1 MKLFRKMI
9 SDRSKKGF
17 TLVEMLIVIAVLVI
31 LMAVAVPNVAGYV
44 KRIKLMELDDSAR
57 SIFMAVQNKM
67 TVMKQSGV
75 NLKDLEGR
83 STYAGDKYP
92 YVFKQDDNTIPPA
105 GASENTKYEDPEPR
119 YLKIVVGEDGH
130 GTDNPLV
137 SVSTIEGQL
146 YNHNYVI
153 EYDATTGRVFGVFY
167 SEESDLSQY
176 PAAYMTKDDI
186 EDSRAFETR
195 LRADKLVGYYG
206 GEGDLMRVPIGGEV
220 EKPTNVTDSTLE
232 KLVFMLDPP
241 KKPDG
246 TYETG
251 KYYFEVTITGKDAKG
266 QEHTIAIVPYDSA
279 HPDKNYYVQNGQRGT
294 VILDSIA
301 PGCGADNGQWYLP
314 SHYNPSDY
322 DMSGYTLER
331 DFKGWVYINE
341 AYKST
346 FFSDLNNFND
356 NPSMK
361 NGYDPYI
368 HSINEWN
375 LGKGYVIG
383 SYSNSWQYA
392 QHFRID
398 PGTDI
403 TVTITRY
410 KDGLLDSKT
419 TRSVNS
425 YFDSLDGDCAVI
437 KAGRHLQ
444 NLANQPSVDKVK
456 AARLEKD
463 IDFSQDTGNYDSW
476 NSAVTYKG
484 TPAYPYLYN
493 FKPVNLNFAPNRA
506 NFSFSGKGKDGT
518 QHIIKYIRIDTVKD
532 PRFNTDPE
540 VQKNTAFFSSFYN
553 TSASDIIF
561 HCPVVIGGGD
571 YTGVFFGQCTGGT
584 NITNYTLVNPIV
596 ESSGKYVGGLFG
608 EVTGGGNFSG
618 HKVYVEEVTDY
629 FDNYESDY
637 TKRDTRKN
645 ITWDDP
651 LNDPYARFCVNGT
664 GDNTYAGGMVGHTS
678 GTQVK
683 DSAAAIRVESKG
695 YAGGLIG
702 LAESDIIKCHVGG
715 HTYNGWFVVPAG
727 TMCGDMVLSQPD
739 YLINIKGKKASGG
752 FAAKMTSGS
761 IDGGYTT
768 CSVGYYGSNK
778 SLADTFVEGSSMA
791 SGSNDAYAIG
801 VRIGVDSHEIDEKGT
816 DLTGTGN
823 FWVSLTDLLDKKE
836 SSLAECNVLKKYD
849 KTLQEKYPYRL
860 GNSNLTDSSNQYCHL
875 GDWPIPQTAIS
886 GYGLFYWEVEDGAY
900 HIKAVGKFDGK
911 TEAST
916 LCAAMDGKGIIN
928 HGYGYFYS
936 SDITDVNHTALGGQ
950 DPADEN
956 TKNGIISALNSAGLR
971 GVTFK
976 LLNTPGHGDKEINFK
991 VKNAAGTESSTK
1003 FYYNPDF
1010 CALSTSSL
1018 AEYEIR
1024 SFNQLK
1030 NLSDNS
1036 SYWDK
1041 NFKLSHDVVFGS
1053 TENITPI
1060 GVSANPFTG
1069 RFDGHLYRIVNAKL
1083 TANGSDAGI
1092 FGYVNNA
1099 TINGVVVFNADYT
1112 LTNLNS
1118 GAAVGGVV
1126 GRALGNSSITNCA
1139 FTGKID
1145 VSAQGDIAAGGIVGI
1160 ADGDGI
1166 RLHNCQAVL
1175 SDGNTA
1181 DDNPDMMVSG
1191 SGILSAGGIAGM
1203 YYSSNALE
1211 NCYSGGYIT
1220 ASGSTQTYIG
1230 GIIGT
1235 KAGETGNVSIK
1246 NCYTYYQTDIGVTAN
1261 SFPHPIGSA
1270 DTYSNCFYL
1279 GGNWYNIAQ
1288 IDSNGVTRYDDMD
1301 TFLLGTNSLRSQ
1313 AGFGSADG
1321 RSFADSL
1328 TGDTFTYVLPAVI
1341 SENNQYYHY
1350 GKSPDETLVSIGD
1363 KRFGVFYWE
1372 EEAGAYYLKVCYYD
1386 KPGESY
1392 EYASR
1397 DTLCEYKD
1405 GHSIARSGYGYF
1417 IGKGVKNTGVIGF
1430 TGLDELSKGSAE
1442 YSGISSSIEK
1452 TLGIESGK
1460 LADNFKFAFYDCSA
1474 SNNVSKIDISVRSDI
1489 ADINSKKFRIIPGL
1503 CAITGNDYLKREV
1516 RTANH
1521 LRNISAA
1528 GLSNHYYQTHDI
1540 IFTAGSPIALIGNA
1554 SSPFKGKYDGNCY
1567 RILNLEVQSSS
1578 GDIGLFGKTE
1588 GATITN
1594 TFVIDGKV
1602 VCTGTISRNAGG
1614 IVGMADNTIIE
1625 NSVFTGSVSA
1635 NVGSNNSIVVGGIAG
1650 YCENGGGITRCES
1663 TADINVTGNGGKA
1676 KVGGIVGAA
1685 FIKVDSCYS
1694 GGSVSLS
1701 EELQEVTVGGIV
1713 GYGHYID
1720 DGANV
1725 GADVT
1730 NCYTHM
1736 YISKMEV
1743 GAVSSVNPIG
1753 NSMRNISNCHYIE
1766 SKHHYANA
1774 FDEEQSGITKHFA
1787 FDINMN
1793 GNGFGGAEHTYPAGL
1808 SEDNTNPYP
1817 MPAVVVDSSAHVH
1830 YGRWNDDIVPLNAK
1844 AYGIFY
1850 WEKEDEEYHLR
1861 VRYAEEE
1868 SEGSFA
1874 INSIDS
1880 KDFCTEMDGKPITD
1894 FGYGYFHSDTITMDE
1909 IDFNYKTQFSNDTVI
1924 TNGINNA
1931 LKELGFTGITVKWSH
1946 GNVDE
1951 HGDKTVQ
1958 LKQNGTSLQ
1967 VDGKNVY
1974 VKFNLDFCYLK
1985 MWAGDKNA
1993 DPNPNEPYE
2002 IRNNQQLGNVGISTG
2017 NHIKKYYYLD
2027 GAFIQTHDI
2036 NYPGAEGWK
2045 LEPIG
2050 TKGDAFTG
2058 TYNGNGYRII
2068 DARIHNTEQCNYLGL
2083 FGYADKATITGVN
2096 MFNAMITAP
2105 RITVL
2110 SVISDPIGAVGGIAG
2125 YANDTRVENC
2135 AFNGI
2140 IDVGVANLA
2149 LPRCRYAVGGIV
2161 GFGAGN
2167 SMLIRNCESIV
2178 STSWTDS
2185 NWSASYHLSEGGIAG
2200 IAYGRIENCYSG
2212 GLLEAD
2218 KGGFITIGEAK
2229 VTAGGIAG
2237 SGNVSIDRCYSY
2249 IKIANNIQ
2257 FKNPIGND
2265 FAHESLI
2272 GTIDYDVTIS
2282 NCYCLK
2288 GTGFYN
2294 HDVTDENI
2302 IVVNNGNIS
2311 DFAAALKN
2319 ILTEPDDLG
2328 IRRYN
2333 VKAYTDSLSSEGI
2346 YPLAAVVKDNSN
2358 QYVHYGDVAN
2368 MIQYKATVVKTGHGI
2383 AKASP
2388 EYALPGDTVTLTVKP
2403 ANMNY
2408 SIESITI
2415 DGKPIELVDG
2425 QTEYTFTMPKGN
2437 VNVDVKFKSVVRS
2450 ITTKVASGE
2459 GTFSIDYIAKPGD
2472 TVKFE
2477 VSPKTGWKCSK
2488 VTVVDASGASVKVD
2502 YTEGD
2507 KTGSFIMP
2515 DADVTVTA
2523 TFEEEVT
2530 VPEGHHRITVNIIPA
2545 GSATVECPEYGKGYI
2560 KFKINAAEGYIPQS
2574 AMLSNGTSIQ
2584 VGEYNLEAGFNMPD
2598 SDVTLT
2604 ITLDKKQYNITI
2616 NHSNNGK
2623 VTSKVSKATMGE
2635 TVTLTVE
2642 PNDGYKLSNL
2652 TVNNGGVSLYP
2663 TVSADNLTYTFTMPN
2678 KDVSVSAT
2686 FEQKPWKIIIDSSAV
2701 DCVIIDN
2708 NITEQVAGQWVSYKV
2723 TSDSK
2728 TVFVSTIDGKT
2739 PPNNQYWGNGGGF
2752 NMPNADVIIKAVPK

>member
-1 MKLFRKMI
+1 MKLFSKMI
-9 SDRSKKGF
+9 QNRAKKGF

-31 LMAVAVPNVAGYV
+31 IMAVAVPNAAGYV

-67 TVMKQSGV
+67 TVMKQAGV
-75 NLKDLEGR
+75 NLEDVGKKFP
-83 STYAGDKYP
+83 GDKYP
-92 YVFKQDDNTIPPA
+92 YVFIPAESAPTDPTPDTPDPA
-105 GASENTKYEDPEPR
+105 GTPEDIKYIDPEPR
-119 YLKIVVGEDGH
+119 YLKNTKQ
-130 GTDNPLV
+130 TDNGLV
-137 SVSTIEGQL
+137 SLATIEGQL

-167 SEESDLSQY
+167 SEDDVLTEEFYLNTYMEKDSDGND
-176 PAAYMTKDDI
+176 PRD
-186 EDSRAFETR
+186 FEER
-195 LRADKLVGYYG
+195 LQADKLVGYYG
-206 GEGDLMRVPIGGEV
+206 GEGKLMRVPTGGEV

-246 TYETG
+246 TYDTG

-301 PGCGADNGQWYLP
+301 PGCGADNGKWYLP
-314 SHYNPSDY
+314 SHYNPSNY

-341 AYKST
+341 AYKNT

-356 NPSMK
+356 NPDMK

-368 HSINEWN
+368 HSVDEWN
-375 LGKGYVIG
+375 LGKSYVIG

-456 AARLEKD
+456 SARLEKD

-484 TPAYPYLYN
+484 TPAYTYLYN

-506 NFSFSGKGKDGT
+506 NFNFSGKGKDGT
-518 QHIIKYIRIDTVKD
+518 QHIIKYIRIDTVND

-540 VQKNTAFFSSFYN
+540 IQKNTAFFSSFYN
-553 TSASDIIF
+553 TSASDVIF

-596 ESSGKYVGGLFG
+596 ESSGQYVGGLFG

-637 TKRDTRKN
+637 TKRDARKN

-651 LNDPYARFCVNGT
+651 LNDPYARFCVKGT
-664 GDNTYAGGMVGHTS
+664 DDDTYAGGIVGHTS

-727 TMCGDMVLSQPD
+727 TTCGDTVLSQTD

-768 CSVGYYGSNK
+768 CSVGYYGSDK

-801 VRIGVDSHEIDEKGT
+801 VRIGVDSHEIEEKGT

-823 FWVSLTDLLDKKE
+823 FWVSLTDLLDKKD

-849 KTLQEKYPYRL
+849 RTLQEKYPYRL

-886 GYGLFYWEVEDGAY
+886 GYGLFYWEVEDGSY
-900 HIKAVGKFDGK
+900 HIKAVGDFDGN

-916 LCAAMDGKGIIN
+916 LCAAMDGKGITD

-936 SDITDVNHTALGGQ
+936 SDITDVNHTALRGQ
-950 DPADEN
+950 NPADESIR
-956 TKNGIISALNSAGLR
+956 NGITSALNSAGLR
-971 GVTFK
+971 GVTFR
-976 LLNTPGHGDKEINFK
+976 LLNTSGHDDKELNFK
-991 VKNAAGTESSTK
+991 GKNAAGSNIDTK

-1010 CALSTSSL
+1010 CALSKSSL

-1024 SFNQLK
+1024 SFKQLN
-1030 NLSDNS
+1030 NLSEYS
-1036 SYWDK
+1036 AAYLSK
-1041 NFKLSHDVVFGS
+1041 AFKLSHDVVFADGNS
-1053 TENITPI
+1053 LKPI
-1060 GVSANPFTG
+1060 GVSATPFTG
-1069 RFDGHLYRIVNAKL
+1069 RLDGHLYRIVNAKL

-1092 FGYVNNA
+1092 FGCVNNA

-1112 LTNLNS
+1112 LTNLNNN
-1118 GAAVGGVV
+1118 AAVGGVV
-1126 GRALGNSSITNCA
+1126 GRALGDSSIANCA

-1145 VSAQGDIAAGGIVGI
+1145 VGSQGNIAAGGIVGV

-1166 RLHNCQAVL
+1166 QLHNCQAVI
-1175 SDGNTA
+1175 SDGNIT
-1181 DDNPDMMVSG
+1181 DDNPDMMVTG
-1191 SGILSAGGIAGM
+1191 SGTLAAGGIAGM
-1203 YYSSNALE
+1203 YYSPNPLV

-1220 ASGSTQTYIG
+1220 ASGGDQTYIG

-1235 KAGETGNVSIK
+1235 KASEAGAINIQ
-1246 NCYTYYQTDIGVTAN
+1246 NCYTYYQTNISVTAD
-1261 SFPHPIGSA
+1261 SFPHPIGKA

-1279 GGNWYNIAQ
+1279 GGNWYNVSQA
-1288 IDSNGVTRYDDMD
+1288 DSIGVTGYDDME

-1313 AGFGSADG
+1313 TGFGSADG

-1372 EEAGAYYLKVCYYD
+1372 EEAGAYNLKVCYYD
-1386 KPGESY
+1386 KLGEGY
-1392 EYASR
+1392 EYKSS
-1397 DTLCEYKD
+1397 DKLCKIKD
-1405 GHSIARSGYGYF
+1405 GHSITRSGYGYF
-1417 IGKGVKNTGVIGF
+1417 VGKGVKNSGVNGF
-1430 TGLDELSKGSAE
+1430 TGLDELAKDSAD
-1442 YSGISSSIEK
+1442 YTGISSSIEQI
-1452 TLGIESGK
+1452 LGIENGK

-1474 SNNVSKIDISVRSDI
+1474 SNNVSKIDVSVRSDVT
-1489 ADINSKKFRIIPGL
+1489 DISSKEFRIIPGL
-1503 CAITGNDYLKREV
+1503 CAIDVDEHATREV

-1521 LRNISAA
+1521 LRNIAAA
-1528 GLSNHYYQTHDI
+1528 GLSNNYYQTHDI
-1540 IFTAGSPIALIGNA
+1540 IFTAGNPIAPIGNA
-1554 SSPFKGKYDGNCY
+1554 SSPFKGNYDGGCY
-1567 RILNLEVQSSS
+1567 RILNPEVQSGS
-1578 GDIGLFGKTE
+1578 DNIGLFGKTE

-1614 IVGMADNTIIE
+1614 IVGMADNTTIE

-1635 NVGSNNSIVVGGIAG
+1635 NVGSNNSIVIGGIAG
-1650 YCENGGGITRCES
+1650 YCENGGRITRCES

-1685 FIKVDSCYS
+1685 FINVDSCYS

-1713 GYGHYID
+1713 GYGHYSN
-1720 DGANV
+1720 DGISN

-1736 YISKMEV
+1736 YIPKMEV
-1743 GAVSSVNPIG
+1743 GAASSVNPIG
-1753 NSMRNISNCHYIE
+1753 NSVRNISNCHYIE
-1766 SKHHYANA
+1766 SKHHYANT

-1793 GNGFGGAEHTYPAGL
+1793 GNGFDNVSRTYPAGL
-1808 SEDNTNPYP
+1808 SEDNTKQYP
-1817 MPAVVVDSSAHVH
+1817 MPAVVKGDSAYVH

-1850 WEKEDEEYHLR
+1850 WEKEGEEYHLR

-1880 KDFCTEMDGKPITD
+1880 EDFCTEMDGKPITD
-1894 FGYGYFHSDTITMDE
+1894 FGYGYFHSDTIAMDE
-1909 IDFNYKTQFSNDTVI
+1909 IDFDYTTKFSDDSNIDK
-1924 TNGINNA
+1924 GINNA

-1946 GNVDE
+1946 GNVNKHE
-1951 HGDKTVQ
+1951 DKTVQ

-1993 DPNPNEPYE
+1993 DPNPKEPYE
-2002 IRNNQQLGNVGISTG
+2002 IRNNQQLGNIGISQRVGIRTE
-2017 NHIKKYYYLD
+2017 YPYLAK
-2027 GAFIQTHDI
+2027 AFIQTHDI
-2036 NYPGAEGWK
+2036 NYPGAEGWN

-2050 TKGDAFTG
+2050 IRDNAFTG
-2058 TYNGNGYRII
+2058 TYNGNGYRIVN
-2068 DARIHNTEQCNYLGL
+2068 ARININSGNYIGL
-2083 FGYADKATITGVN
+2083 FGNTDGATISGVS
-2096 MFNAMITAP
+2096 MFDA
-2105 RITVL
+2105 
-2110 SVISDPIGAVGGIAG
+2110 VINVDKIQIGWLIFI
-2125 YANDTRVENC
+2125 DD
-2135 AFNGI
+2135 NG
-2140 IDVGVANLA
+2140 V
-2149 LPRCRYAVGGIV
+2149 VGGIV
-2161 GFGAGN
+2161 GNAKNTTIENCAFTGSIIAGPD
-2167 SMLIRNCESIV
+2167 SVVISGTYAIGGIVGYAESVGDGTTVIRNCESVANITFKDNAFLTFFYPV
-2178 STSWTDS
+2178 SV
-2185 NWSASYHLSEGGIAG
+2185 GGIVG
-2200 IAYGRIENCYSG
+2200 KAYGRIESCYSG
-2212 GLLEAD
+2212 GKFTTD
-2218 KGGFITIGEAK
+2218 SG
-2229 VTAGGIAG
+2229 TAATERVGGIVG
-2237 SGNVSIDRCYSY
+2237 SGSVSVDKCYSF
-2249 IKIANNIQ
+2249 ANMMIRNGET
-2257 FKNPIGND
+2257 NPIGNN
-2265 FAHESLI
+2265 
-2272 GTIDYDVTIS
+2272 YNNQKVTIKD
-2282 NCYCLK
+2282 CYCL
-2288 GTGFYN
+2288 TGDNFYDPTFN
-2294 HDVTDENI
+2294 GADGITAKNNI
-2302 IVVNNGNIS
+2302 PEFS
-2311 DFAAALKN
+2311 AALKS
-2319 ILTEPDDLG
+2319 ILKEPDDLG

-2333 VKAYTDSLSSEGI
+2333 VKAYTDSLSSGGI

-2368 MIQYKATVVKTGHGI
+2368 MIQYKTAVSITGHGT

-2408 SIESITI
+2408 SLESITI
-2415 DGKPIELVDG
+2415 DGKQIELVEN
-2425 QTEYTFTMPKGN
+2425 QTEYTFTMPKSN

-2450 ITTKVASGE
+2450 IAAEVASGE
-2459 GTFSIDYIAKPGD
+2459 GTFSIDYVAKPGN

-2477 VSPKTGWKCSK
+2477 VHPKTGWKCTK
-2488 VTVVDASGASVKVD
+2488 VTVVDVSGAPVKVD
-2502 YTEGD
+2502 YTEGN

-2530 VPEGHHRITVNIIPA
+2530 VPEGHHRITVNILPA
-2545 GSATVECPEYGKGYI
+2545 GSATVDCLKYAKPNEY
-2560 KFKINAAEGYIPQS
+2560 INFTIHPLDDYIPQS
-2574 AMLSNGTSIQ
+2574 AELSNGASSY
-2584 VGEYNLEAGFNMPD
+2584 VGENSLTSGFTMPD
-2598 SDVTLT
+2598 GDVTLT
-2604 ITLDKKQYNITI
+2604 ITLARKPYNITI
-2616 NHSNNGK
+2616 NYSNNGK
-2623 VTSKVSKATMGE
+2623 VTPDVYQASKGT
-2635 TVTLTVE
+2635 TITLTVE
-2642 PNDGYKLSNL
+2642 PDNGYVLTSLKVNDGR
-2652 TVNNGGVSLYP
+2652 VSLNT
-2663 TVSADNLTYTFTMPN
+2663 TVDANTLKYTFIMPAEN
-2678 KDVSVSAT
+2678 VSVSAT
-2686 FEQKPWKIIIDSSAV
+2686 FEQKLLEITIDSNSV
-2701 DCVIIDN
+2701 GYVTIKDN
-2708 NITEQVAGQWVSYKV
+2708 KTEAKYGEWIEFSYDQTHVESVYVV
-2723 TSDSK
+2723 TSD
-2728 TVFVSTIDGKT
+2728 
-2739 PPNNQYWGNGGGF
+2739 NQSVPLQNSWPGGGNF
-2752 NMPNADVIIKAVPK
+2752 ILPNTDVIIKAVPK